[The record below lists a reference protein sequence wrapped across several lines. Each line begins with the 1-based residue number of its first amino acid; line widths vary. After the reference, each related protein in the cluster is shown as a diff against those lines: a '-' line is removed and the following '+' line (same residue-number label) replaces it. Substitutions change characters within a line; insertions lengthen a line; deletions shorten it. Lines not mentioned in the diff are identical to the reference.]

1 MKDIAMLIV
10 MIMLSLPLILIG
22 IILLTGRGADMIAGY
37 NTLPKTEKDKYDSAA
52 LCKFVGKI
60 VLPIGVLTPLVAVGV
75 MLDAPLLIY
84 GTIAVT
90 LGLVIFAVIYVNT
103 GNRFRK

>member
-37 NTLPKTEKDKYDSAA
+37 NTLPKTEKDKYDSVA

-60 VLPIGVLTPLVAVGV
+60 VLPIGVLTPLVAVGE
-75 MLDAPLLIY
+75 MLDMPLLIY
-84 GTIAVT
+84 GKIAII
-90 LGLVIFAVIYVNT
+90 LGMVIFAVIYVNT